1 MIIEFIGCTGAGKT
15 TLIAH
20 VQRRLVQEASVTTSF
35 TLVASPLG
43 LRNVTNPT
51 ARHLIQE
58 FIGFPSFIRS
68 LYRHKAFIIF
78 ILRMLAR
85 QADFSVFMMN
95 NLRSLVRKISVY
107 EMTKRRQHN
116 QIVLVDEG
124 TVLLAHNIFVYSS
137 ALYTAEEIARFAS
150 LVPLPDMIMYVKAPM
165 ETLVQR
171 TLLRADPPREIKSRN
186 QELIEKQIN
195 RAVRMFDQLVK
206 AENIQSRL
214 LIVENPEL
222 NEHQYDMLVNEI
234 VEFIMNYKPVG
245 KMSNI

>member
-1 MIIEFIGCTGAGKT
+1 MMIEFIGCTGAGKT
-15 TLIAH
+15 TLISD
-20 VQRRLVQEASVTTSF
+20 VQRRLVQIASVTTSF
-35 TLVASPLG
+35 RLVASPLG

-58 FIGFPSFIRS
+58 FIGFPFFIRS

-85 QADFSVFMMN
+85 QAGFSVFMMN

-107 EMTKRRQHN
+107 EMTKRRQHK

-150 LVPLPDMIMYVKAPM
+150 LVPLPDIIIYIKAPV

-171 TLLRADPPREIKSRN
+171 SLLRADPPRELKSRN
-186 QELIEKQIN
+186 RELIEKQIN
-195 RAVRMFDQLVK
+195 RAVRMFDQLVE

-214 LIVENPEL
+214 LIVENSGLSEQ
-222 NEHQYDMLVNEI
+222 QYDTVVNDIAEL
-234 VEFIMNYKPVG
+234 IMDHSRVVKDV
-245 KMSNI
+245 

>member
-1 MIIEFIGCTGAGKT
+1 MMIEFIGCTGAGKT
-15 TLIAH
+15 TLISD
-20 VQRRLVQEASVTTSF
+20 VQRRLVQIASVTTSF
-35 TLVASPLG
+35 RLVASPLG
-43 LRNVTNPT
+43 LRNITNPT

-58 FIGFPSFIRS
+58 FIGFPFFIRS
-68 LYRHKAFIIF
+68 LYRHKSFIIF

-107 EMTKRRQHN
+107 EMTKQRQQK

-137 ALYTAEEIARFAS
+137 ALYTADEIARFAS
-150 LVPLPDMIMYVKAPM
+150 LVPLPDIVIYVKAPT

-186 QELIEKQIN
+186 RELIEKQIN
-195 RAVRMFDQLVK
+195 RAVGMFDQLVK
-206 AENIQSRL
+206 AENIRSRL
-214 LIVENPEL
+214 LIVENSEL
-222 NEHQYDMLVNEI
+222 NEYQHDMLVNEI
-234 VEFIMNYKPVG
+234 VEFIMNY
-245 KMSNI
+245 

>member
-1 MIIEFIGCTGAGKT
+1 MMIEFIGCTGAGKT
-15 TLIAH
+15 TLISD
-20 VQRRLVQEASVTTSF
+20 VQRRLVQIASVTTSF
-35 TLVASPLG
+35 RLVASPLG

-58 FIGFPSFIRS
+58 FIGFPFFIRS

-85 QADFSVFMMN
+85 QAGFSVFMMN

-107 EMTKRRQHN
+107 EMTKRRQHK

-150 LVPLPDMIMYVKAPM
+150 LVPLPDIIIYIKAPV

-171 TLLRADPPREIKSRN
+171 SLLRADPPRELKSRN
-186 QELIEKQIN
+186 RELIEKQIN
-195 RAVRMFDQLVK
+195 RAVSMFDQLVE

-214 LIVENPEL
+214 LIVENSGLSEQ
-222 NEHQYDMLVNEI
+222 QYDTVVNDIAEL
-234 VEFIMNYKPVG
+234 IMDHSRVVKDV
-245 KMSNI
+245 

>member
-1 MIIEFIGCTGAGKT
+1 MMIEFIGCTGAGKT
-15 TLIAH
+15 TLISD
-20 VQRRLVQEASVTTSF
+20 VQRRLVQIASVTTSF
-35 TLVASPLG
+35 RLVASPLG

-58 FIGFPSFIRS
+58 FIGFPFFIRS

-85 QADFSVFMMN
+85 QAGFSVFMMN

-150 LVPLPDMIMYVKAPM
+150 LVPLPDIIIYIKAPV

-171 TLLRADPPREIKSRN
+171 SLLRADPPRELKSRN
-186 QELIEKQIN
+186 RELIEKQIN
-195 RAVRMFDQLVK
+195 RAVRMFDQLVE

-214 LIVENPEL
+214 LIVENSGLSEQ
-222 NEHQYDMLVNEI
+222 QYDTVVNDIAEL
-234 VEFIMNYKPVG
+234 IMDHSRVVKDV
-245 KMSNI
+245 

>member
-1 MIIEFIGCTGAGKT
+1 MIEFIGCTGAGKT
-15 TLIAH
+15 TLISD
-20 VQRRLVQEASVTTSF
+20 VQRRLVQIASVTTSF
-35 TLVASPLG
+35 RLVASPLG

-58 FIGFPSFIRS
+58 FIGFPFFIRS

-85 QADFSVFMMN
+85 QAGFSVFMMN

-107 EMTKRRQHN
+107 EMTKRRQHK

-150 LVPLPDMIMYVKAPM
+150 LVPLPDIIIYIKAPV

-171 TLLRADPPREIKSRN
+171 SLLRADPPRELKSRN
-186 QELIEKQIN
+186 RELIEKQIN
-195 RAVRMFDQLVK
+195 RAVRMFDQLVE

-214 LIVENPEL
+214 LIVENSGLSEQ
-222 NEHQYDMLVNEI
+222 QYDTVVNDIAEL
-234 VEFIMNYKPVG
+234 IMDHSRVVKDV
-245 KMSNI
+245 

>member
-1 MIIEFIGCTGAGKT
+1 MIEFIGCTGAGKT
-15 TLIAH
+15 TLISD
-20 VQRRLVQEASVTTSF
+20 VQRRLVQIASVTTSF
-35 TLVASPLG
+35 RLVASPLG

-58 FIGFPSFIRS
+58 FIGFPFFIRS

-107 EMTKRRQHN
+107 EMTKRRQHK

-150 LVPLPDMIMYVKAPM
+150 LVPLPDIIIYIKAPV

-171 TLLRADPPREIKSRN
+171 SLLRADPPRELKSRN
-186 QELIEKQIN
+186 RELIEKQIN
-195 RAVRMFDQLVK
+195 RAVRMFDQLVE

-214 LIVENPEL
+214 LIVENSGLSEQ
-222 NEHQYDMLVNEI
+222 QYDTVVNDIAEL
-234 VEFIMNYKPVG
+234 IMDHSRVVKDV
-245 KMSNI
+245 